1 MVKNKPVISDINYKP
16 YMQKIICFLII
27 IASAFPALAQVQLPQ
42 NACGIVNVYD
52 NAGNRTK
59 RVYFCN
65 NGPAYPARKAQST
78 EVVQQVDA
86 LYPNP
91 TTGKFVVTFSRALQK
106 AQVLMMDVNGK
117 TISRFVANGNLIEFD
132 LSSSPGGIYFI
143 RIDDAGNVIL
153 KKVVKQ

>member
-1 MVKNKPVISDINYKP
+1 
-16 YMQKIICFLII
+16 MQKIICFLII
-27 IASAFPALAQVQLPQ
+27 IASACPVLAQQLPA

-65 NGPAYPARKAQST
+65 NGPAYPARTAQP
-78 EVVQQVDA
+78 EPVQQVDA

-106 AQVLMMDVNGK
+106 AQVTMLDVNGK
-117 TISRFVANGNLIEFD
+117 TISRFIANGNIVEFD

>member
-1 MVKNKPVISDINYKP
+1 
-16 YMQKIICFLII
+16 MQKIICFLII
-27 IASAFPALAQVQLPQ
+27 IASAFPALAQQQLPTG
-42 NACGIVNVYD
+42 ACGLVYLYD

-65 NGPAYPARKAQST
+65 NGPAYPARKAA
-78 EVVQQVDA
+78 EPIQQVDA

-117 TISRFVANGNLIEFD
+117 TISRFIANGNLIEFD

-143 RIDDAGNVIL
+143 RIDDSGNVIL

>member
-1 MVKNKPVISDINYKP
+1 M
-16 YMQKIICFLII
+16 KIILTCII
-27 IASAFPALAQVQLPQ
+27 SLLAFSAFSQQLPA

-52 NAGNRTK
+52 KNGNRTK
-59 RVYFCN
+59 RVFFCN
-65 NGPAYPARKAQST
+65 NGPAYPARKEQPT

-106 AQVLMMDVNGK
+106 AQVTMLDVNGK
-117 TISRFVANGNLIEFD
+117 TISRFIANGNLIEFD

-143 RIDDAGNVIL
+143 RIDDSGNVIL